1 MMFSTTTLSGSRSE
15 QQQPCLHVFFSVFWI
30 KIRNHAPGVLGCFAR
45 SFFSLLYFLCAIK
58 LQASSVVVCLSV
70 PFFATQVLCC
80 SRADCRLSFSE
91 FMSPSLCSLLHTLLV
106 SSCAM
111 IIYRPDMHVKKDAY
125 THHYVGSSRARSL
138 GPGKAE
144 ASGGA
149 WIGDSATLR
158 LRGGPIRAV
167 CSLSRRRGRARTGR
181 RLLLECVQS
190 VGGRAGR
197 QG

>member
-80 SRADCRLSFSE
+80 SRADCRLSFFGIHVS
-91 FMSPSLCSLLHTLLV
+91 FPLLSAAHAARFLMCHDNL
-106 SSCAM
+106 
-111 IIYRPDMHVKKDAY
+111 
-125 THHYVGSSRARSL
+125 SSRHARKEGCLHAPLRRVESCSFARAWQSRGIRRCVDRRQRNVAL
-138 GPGKAE
+138 AWWSNT
-144 ASGGA
+144 SGVF
-149 WIGDSATLR
+149 T
-158 LRGGPIRAV
+158 
-167 CSLSRRRGRARTGR
+167 
-181 RLLLECVQS
+181 E
-190 VGGRAGR
+190 
-197 QG
+197 